1 MGKENIVLPW
11 NIERRLDTT
20 ISHIKKEASELIC
33 KDLKKMYN
41 SVIRE
46 FYRSYH
52 PKSYDRTYS
61 TYAANN
67 LYNNDNYSS
76 IVDDL
81 GDGFKVEFLVSD
93 YFIKSQPYEEDRT
106 WVFTRTFVKGI
117 HGWIPGEWDSYY
129 HGGMFD
135 LDWRASVFVSQPASP
150 LSPTPK
156 ARMDERHKK
165 YKNPQRLRKK
175 IKPIV
180 DKHMNKFLSNLGN

>member
-67 LYNNDNYSS
+67 L
-76 IVDDL
+76 
-81 GDGFKVEFLVSD
+81 
-93 YFIKSQPYEEDRT
+93 
-106 WVFTRTFVKGI
+106 
-117 HGWIPGEWDSYY
+117 
-129 HGGMFD
+129 
-135 LDWRASVFVSQPASP
+135 
-150 LSPTPK
+150 
-156 ARMDERHKK
+156 
-165 YKNPQRLRKK
+165 
-175 IKPIV
+175 
-180 DKHMNKFLSNLGN
+180 